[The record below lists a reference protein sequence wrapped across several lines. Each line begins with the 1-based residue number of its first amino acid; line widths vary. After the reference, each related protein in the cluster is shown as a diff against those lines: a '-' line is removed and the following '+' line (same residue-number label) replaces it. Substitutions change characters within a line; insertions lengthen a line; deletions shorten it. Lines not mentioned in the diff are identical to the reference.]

1 MSEAQDLSLFVRH
14 PSEGVAAMDLVVDG
28 VFCGACIATIEKG
41 LRRQD
46 GVRGARVNLASKRVT
61 VEWDD
66 GALEPPAIL
75 ERLEALGYPAF
86 PFASGVVDSVE
97 MQAEKR
103 LLRCLGVA
111 AFGAM
116 NVMLLS
122 VSLWAGADSDPNSA
136 TRDLFHWL
144 SALVALPTAAYA
156 GLPFFES
163 AAKAL
168 RARSLNMDVPI
179 SLGVVLALGMSVV
192 QTLAHER
199 DAYFDS
205 AVMLLM
211 FLLAGRFLDRRMRRR
226 TRDFALN
233 LSAIRADRA
242 VKLFEGGEARE
253 TPIGAIRP
261 GDLVLVRA
269 GERIAVDGTVEDG
282 RSDIDQSLVTGET
295 APVAV
300 SPGAS
305 VYAGTVNM
313 SGALRVRVQS
323 AASGTLLDEVNG
335 LLVRAV
341 EQRSSYVQLADRAA
355 ALYVPVVHVT
365 ALATFLGWLA
375 VGAGWQQSL
384 IVAITVLI
392 ITCPCALGLAVP
404 AVQVVAAG
412 ALFRRGLILN
422 SGEALERL
430 AEADTV
436 VFDKTGTLT
445 QPRPTLANAA
455 DIEAADLALAGSLA
469 LSSRH
474 PLAKAVAEAS
484 GAREPI
490 AVEEVPGQGV
500 SALHCGER
508 VRFGSVTWCEAEAD
522 AAPIAAAWPDASLI
536 ALRTPERAVV
546 FAVRQSLRPDASS
559 VIADVARNHEIEILS
574 GDRQPA
580 VALVA
585 RELGVSRFEAGL
597 KPADKIARLE
607 ALAGAGK
614 RTLMV
619 GDGLNDAPAL
629 AAAHVS
635 ISPISAAHI
644 AQAQADALFLGER
657 LQPVADALSLAAT
670 ARRLMVE
677 NLWLSAV
684 YNLVA
689 VPLAIFG
696 FATPLIAALAM
707 SGSSILVTVN
717 ALRARSPSPLAGEGG
732 RAQRSRMR
740 GEASN
745 EAKSNAPE
753 ARPLTPDPSP
763 ARGEGK

>member
-1 MSEAQDLSLFVRH
+1 MADAQDLSLFVRH

-28 VFCGACIATIEKG
+28 VYCGACIATIEKG
-41 LRRQD
+41 LSRQD

-61 VEWDD
+61 VEWNE
-66 GALEPPAIL
+66 GAIDPPVIL
-75 ERLEALGYPAF
+75 ERLDALGYPAF
-86 PFASGVVDSVE
+86 PFASNAVDSVE
-97 MQAEKR
+97 LQAEKR

-122 VSLWAGADSDPNSA
+122 VSLWAGADTDPNSA

-144 SALVALPTAAYA
+144 SALVALPCAAYA
-156 GLPFFES
+156 AQPFYES

-168 RARSLNMDVPI
+168 RARSTNMDVPI
-179 SLGVVLALGMSVV
+179 SLGVTLALGLSVF
-192 QTLAHER
+192 QTLAHEQL
-199 DAYFDS
+199 AYFDS
-205 AVMLLM
+205 AMMLLM
-211 FLLAGRFLDRRMRRR
+211 FLLAGRFLDQRMRRR
-226 TRDFALN
+226 TRDFAIN

-253 TPIGAIRP
+253 TPIAAIQP

-269 GERIAVDGTVEDG
+269 GERVAVDGTVEDG

-295 APVAV
+295 ASAAV
-300 SPGAS
+300 FPGAQ
-305 VYAGTVNM
+305 VYAGTVNL
-313 SGALRVRVQS
+313 SGALRVRVRS
-323 AASGTLLDEVNG
+323 AGSGTLLDEVHA
-335 LLVRAV
+335 LLAKAV

-355 ALYVPVVHVT
+355 RLYVPVVHVT
-365 ALATFLGWLA
+365 ALATFVGWMLL
-375 VGAGWQQSL
+375 GAGWQHAL
-384 IVAITVLI
+384 VIAITVLI

-455 DIEAADLALAGSLA
+455 DIDAADLALAGSLA
-469 LSSRH
+469 LASRH
-474 PLAKAVAEAS
+474 PLAKAVAEAA
-484 GAREPI
+484 GAKEPM
-490 AVEEVPGQGV
+490 AALEFPGEGV
-500 SALHCGER
+500 SATHRGEPIR
-508 VRFGSVTWCEAEAD
+508 LGSVAWCEAEAE
-522 AAPIAAAWPDASLI
+522 ATPVAAAWPDASLI
-536 ALRTPERAVV
+536 ALRTPEGVVV
-546 FAVRQSLRPDASS
+546 FAVRQGLRPDAIE
-559 VIADVARNHEIEILS
+559 VVAEAARSHEIEILS
-574 GDRQPA
+574 GDRSPA

-585 RELGVSRFEAGL
+585 GELGVARFEAGL
-597 KPADKIARLE
+597 KPAGKIARLK
-607 ALAGAGK
+607 ALAAMGRRA
-614 RTLMV
+614 LMV

-657 LQPVADALSLAAT
+657 LAPVADALRISAK
-670 ARRLMVE
+670 ARRLMLE
-677 NLWLSAV
+677 NLWLSVV
-684 YNLVA
+684 YNLIA

-696 FATPLIAALAM
+696 YVTPLIAALAM
-707 SGSSILVTVN
+707 SGSSILVTLN
-717 ALRARSPSPLAGEGG
+717 ALRARD
-732 RAQRSRMR
+732 
-740 GEASN
+740 
-745 EAKSNAPE
+745 
-753 ARPLTPDPSP
+753 ARKPRL
-763 ARGEGK
+763 